1 MRLQKLLSKAHAFRE
16 EREWKQYHSARN
28 VALSV
33 VLEAAE
39 LLEIFQWKTDKESE
53 EITRDPATRQ
63 KISDELADI
72 LLYIMLMADDLDIDL
87 VKAAKEKIE
96 KNAAKYPIDKS
107 KGKALKYT
115 EL

>member
-1 MRLQKLLSKAHAFRE
+1 MQLQKLLSKAHAFRE

-39 LLEIFQWKTDKESE
+39 LLEIFQWKTDSESE
-53 EITRDPATRQ
+53 ELSRDPATRQ
-63 KISDELADI
+63 KIADELADI

-87 VKAAKEKIE
+87 VKAAEEKIE
-96 KNAAKYPIDKS
+96 KNAAKYPVDKS

>member
-1 MRLQKLLSKAHAFRE
+1 MRLQKLLSKARAFRE
-16 EREWKQYHSARN
+16 ERDWKQYHSARN

-39 LLEIFQWKTDKESE
+39 LLEIFQWKTDEESE
-53 EITRDPATRQ
+53 EITKDPATVQ

-72 LLYIMLMADDLDIDL
+72 LLYLLLMADDLEIDL
-87 VKAAKEKIE
+87 IQAAEEKIK
-96 KNAAKYPIDKS
+96 KNAEKYPIHKS